1 MLEARQNLFVVAFFR
16 WYTRLK
22 LKRNFHKVQ
31 IKSTFQEKNLPV
43 LVLSNHV
50 SWWDGFWVNYL
61 NQQVFRRKFY
71 FMMLEE
77 QLRKFSFFR
86 NTGGFSVKKG
96 SRSAVESLRYAS
108 KLLSDKQNMVLMF
121 PQGEIRS
128 MHQQEIVFEKGLEI
142 ILKMTENPVQIV
154 FVANLTD
161 YFSQAKPL
169 LRIYAEEYT
178 GSEFDLAG
186 IQSAYQLFYHRCLAE
201 NLKIKP
207 E

>member
-1 MLEARQNLFVVAFFR
+1 MLEARQNCFVVAFFR
-16 WYTRLK
+16 WYTRWK
-22 LKRNFHKVQ
+22 LKRNFHHVL
-31 IKSTFQEKNLPV
+31 INSTFQEKNLPV
-43 LVLSNHV
+43 LVLSNHM

-61 NQQVFRRKFY
+61 NQKVFQRKFY

-86 NTGGFSVKKG
+86 NTGAFSVKKG

-121 PQGEIRS
+121 PQGEIQS

-169 LRIYAEEYT
+169 LAINAEEYT
-178 GSEFDLAG
+178 GTEFGLTD
-186 IQSAYQLFYHRCLAE
+186 IQTAYQEFYNRCLAR
-201 NLKIKP
+201 NLKMKP